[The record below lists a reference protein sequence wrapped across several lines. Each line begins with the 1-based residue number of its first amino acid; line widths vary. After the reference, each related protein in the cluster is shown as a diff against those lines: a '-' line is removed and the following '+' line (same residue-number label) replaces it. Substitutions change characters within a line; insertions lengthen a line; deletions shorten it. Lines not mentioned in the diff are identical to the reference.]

1 MLVLEQMVLLLAV
14 EPGPEPELLPVR
26 RLMLLAGHWVAVQLL
41 LAVAEVVVVVV
52 HQRLLKA
59 PAEVACGPQAAAFLA
74 YPSAHLAAAAAVG
87 VPSWEDQVE
96 AFGQLLEVESY
107 SCHQVREPFQVEVD
121 PVAVAAADRVERPVA
136 AVDG

>member
-14 EPGPEPELLPVR
+14 EPEPEPELLPVR

-59 PAEVACGPQAAAFLA
+59 PAEVACGPPAAVFLA
-74 YPSAHLAAAAAVG
+74 CPSAHLAAAAAVG

-107 SCHQVREPFQVEVD
+107 SCHQVREPFQVG